1 MSGIFAV
8 EARKAF
14 GRRGAWLL
22 LLFAAVLVGLVQF
35 FVLRELEGRSQPLLH
50 RSQVILQ
57 LSLMAAQNLGIF
69 AAAILG
75 AWTAQEY
82 GWRTLALLFS
92 RGTGRL
98 DWLLARWVSSLG
110 SLALVMAMPVVLGLT
125 ILSLYHGSL
134 PAQLQGNGLRLLENF
149 LQLFLTVLPYL
160 SLALFVAVAARSV
173 AATLSGVLG
182 FALVLEA
189 AINQLWPHIGQYL
202 PAALGKAWL
211 AHPALNAELGGLLIY
226 TLGFLALAGMVLK
239 RQDLGG

>member
-14 GRRGAWLL
+14 GRRVAWFL

-35 FVLRELEGRSQPLLH
+35 FVLREQAPARHYALTLVMSAQ
-50 RSQVILQ
+50 
-57 LSLMAAQNLGIF
+57 MAQTLGLF

-92 RGTGRL
+92 RGIGRL

-110 SLALVMAMPVVLGLT
+110 SLALVMAMPVVSGLA
-125 ILSLYHGSL
+125 IFSLYHGSL
-134 PAQLQGNGLRLLENF
+134 PVQLPGNARLLEDF
-149 LQLFLTVLPYL
+149 LRLFLTVLPYL

-173 AATLSGVLG
+173 AATLGGVLG
-182 FALVLEA
+182 FGLVLEA
-189 AINQLWPHIGQYL
+189 AINQLWPHIGQYF

-211 AHPALNAELGGLLIY
+211 ANPALNAELGGLLIY

>member
-22 LLFAAVLVGLVQF
+22 LLFAAVLVGLMQAS
-35 FVLRELEGRSQPLLH
+35 VLRELDGRGQPLVH
-50 RSQVILQ
+50 QSQVLLQ
-57 LSLMAAQNLGIF
+57 LSLLAAQNLGIF

-92 RGTGRL
+92 RGTERL
-98 DWLLARWVSSLG
+98 DWLLARWVCSLG
-110 SLALVMAMPVVLGLT
+110 SLALVVAMPLALGPIVFGLH
-125 ILSLYHGSL
+125 HGGL
-134 PAQLQGNGLRLLENF
+134 PAQLQGNRLRLLEDF
-149 LQLFLTVLPYL
+149 FQLFLTALPYL

-173 AATLSGVLG
+173 AATLGGVLG

-189 AINQLWPHIGQYL
+189 SINQLWPHIGQYL

-211 AHPALNAELGGLLIY
+211 ANPGLNAELGGVLLY

>member
-14 GRRGAWLL
+14 RRRGAWLL

-35 FVLRELEGRSQPLLH
+35 FVLREQAPSRHYALTLVMSAQ
-50 RSQVILQ
+50 
-57 LSLMAAQNLGIF
+57 MAQNLGLF

-125 ILSLYHGSL
+125 ILGLYHGSL

-160 SLALFVAVAARSV
+160 SLALFVAVTARSV

>member
-1 MSGIFAV
+1 MTGIFAV

-22 LLFAAVLVGLVQF
+22 LLFAAVLVGLVEF
-35 FVLRELEGRSQPLLH
+35 FVLREQAPARH
-50 RSQVILQ
+50 YAIT
-57 LSLMAAQNLGIF
+57 LMMSAQIAQNLGLF

-92 RGTGRL
+92 RGTPRGG
-98 DWLLARWVSSLG
+98 WLLARWVSALG

-125 ILSLYHGSL
+125 ILSLYQGGL
-134 PAQLQGNGLRLLENF
+134 PAQLQGDGLKLLESF
-149 LQLFLTVLPYL
+149 LALVLTALPYL
-160 SLALFVAVAARSV
+160 SLALLLAVASRSV
-173 AATLSGVLG
+173 AVTLSGVLG
-182 FALVLEA
+182 FGLVLEA
-189 AINQLWPHIGQYL
+189 VILQLWPQIGKYL

-211 AHPALNAELGGLLIY
+211 ASSAPNAELGGLLIY
-226 TLGFLALAGMVLK
+226 TLGFLALAGVALK

>member
-14 GRRGAWLL
+14 RRRGAWLL

-35 FVLRELEGRSQPLLH
+35 FVLREQAPARHYAMTLVMSAQ
-50 RSQVILQ
+50 
-57 LSLMAAQNLGIF
+57 MAQNLGLF